1 MDSSA
6 VTDKAIAWSGGPE
19 AFVSIREKKNVFE
32 NNTSQILF
40 FRAHTHTDPI
50 IKKPTLFT
58 LSREVEAQ
66 VPKLVD
72 GSTDFSL
79 DSAKQFCSEKLLN
92 HISIPNHVFPHI
104 ISICVC
110 IHINIYACAYAYEYA
125 HVFWINCI
133 CLRPRFHVFFCSG
146 AG

>member
-6 VTDKAIAWSGGPE
+6 VTDKAITWSGGPE

-32 NNTSQILF
+32 NTTSQILF

-72 GSTDFSL
+72 GSTDCGISVWIQRNNSVQKNFLIIFPSRIMFFL
-79 DSAKQFCSEKLLN
+79 ILL
-92 HISIPNHVFPHI
+92 VYV
-104 ISICVC
+104 CVY
-110 IHINIYACAYAYEYA
+110 I
-125 HVFWINCI
+125 
-133 CLRPRFHVFFCSG
+133 
-146 AG
+146 